1 MSKTSHIHKALDTT
15 TENAFEISGQ
25 ISDTKFII
33 LSDHHRG
40 RRDGADD
47 FLNNEATYQKALNYY
62 LEQGYTLLLLGDVEE
77 FWENPFEIVIKN
89 YKDVLEMEKQFYD
102 QNRLLRI
109 WGNHDDIWQVKSYIN
124 KYLGGILP
132 GLDVYEA
139 VKLNLFDGEKALG
152 KILFVHGHQG
162 TAASSRFASISRF
175 FVRYVWR
182 YIQKWFNIPLSTP
195 ANNIRLKSE
204 HDMIM
209 FDWANKRCE
218 EILICGHTHQPVFMS
233 FTHADILNKN
243 LEVVETSLGMATTEV
258 EIATL
263 KTHKETILKDLARIK
278 KEHDATTLEVT
289 NHRKPCYFNSG
300 CCSFSNGD
308 ITGIEIEGGEI
319 RLIKWTMRREQH
331 RKILE
336 KNNLKSVLAACE

>member
-1 MSKTSHIHKALDTT
+1 MD
-15 TENAFEISGQ
+15 
-25 ISDTKFII
+25 DTKIVI

-47 FLNNEATYQKALNYY
+47 FLNNEVTYQKALKYY
-62 LEQGYTLLLLGDVEE
+62 LEQDYTLLLLGDVEE
-77 FWENPFEIVIKN
+77 FWENPFELVIKK
-89 YKDVLEMEKQFYD
+89 YKEVLALEKQFYD
-102 QNRLLRI
+102 QGKLLRI

-124 KYLGGILP
+124 KYLGSVLP
-132 GLDVYEA
+132 GIDVYESI
-139 VKLNLFDGEKALG
+139 KLDLLDGEKSLG

-162 TAASSRFASISRF
+162 TAASSRFAGISRF

-195 ANNIRLKSE
+195 ANNIRLKSQ

-233 FTHADILNKN
+233 FTHADILKKH
-243 LEVVETSLGMATTEV
+243 LEVVETSLRNTTTEV
-258 EIATL
+258 EIAAL
-263 KTHKETILKDLARIK
+263 KTQKEEILKNLTRIK

-308 ITGIEIEGGEI
+308 ITGLEIEGGEI
-319 RLIKWTMRREQH
+319 RLIKWTMRRKTH